1 MAAISNQNTT
11 KDSSLNK
18 VEIKDTT
25 LTRENITAL
34 GNLIR
39 MCDSDLESKLDLFCY
54 NKCDNDSN
62 SLIKKCRGVVFNQ
75 NQIVIKGMPYTE
87 EYTSENVEKLG
98 KQLGEDLTQYHIYD
112 AYEGCLLRL
121 FNFNNKW
128 FLSTHKKIN
137 AFRSKWSSK
146 DSFGLMFQNA
156 LQYEYNVENS
166 VLKERLGECE
176 EKEVYNTFLSKLD
189 TDKQYMFLI
198 CNTFDNRIVC
208 QPSQNPQVYH
218 VATYLDNGKNIS
230 FKEEVG
236 LKYPM
241 KHDFTN
247 MDQLKDYVK
256 HVDFKEKQGVIIFDD
271 NNKQWKLFNDEYH
284 ELFLIC
290 GNEPSIKYRYLQVRM
305 NMEDTNK
312 LYYLYPK
319 FADIFD
325 DYENTLYDL
334 AKRINV
340 NYINR
345 FIKKKFITVSKEEYI
360 IMQACHKWHMENRE
374 KNRISLRKVIDIMNL
389 QSSTHL
395 NKMIRNYKL
404 EKLNVNK
411 DKKEKRP
418 RARSNLKEKDTPK
431 DVKKDLEK
439 LNLNEDNSQ

>member
-1 MAAISNQNTT
+1 
-11 KDSSLNK
+11 
-18 VEIKDTT
+18 
-25 LTRENITAL
+25 
-34 GNLIR
+34 
-39 MCDSDLESKLDLFCY
+39 
-54 NKCDNDSN
+54 
-62 SLIKKCRGVVFNQ
+62 
-75 NQIVIKGMPYTE
+75 
-87 EYTSENVEKLG
+87 
-98 KQLGEDLTQYHIYD
+98 
-112 AYEGCLLRL
+112 
-121 FNFNNKW
+121 
-128 FLSTHKKIN
+128 
-137 AFRSKWSSK
+137 
-146 DSFGLMFQNA
+146 
-156 LQYEYNVENS
+156 
-166 VLKERLGECE
+166 
-176 EKEVYNTFLSKLD
+176 
-189 TDKQYMFLI
+189 
-198 CNTFDNRIVC
+198 NTFDNRIVC

-284 ELFLIC
+284 ELFLIR